1 MKMTMSLLGL
11 LRLHRFSRKLSKTDC
26 RMDARIQVLYTRFFC
41 YSVVVQNISL
51 ARIQVYGQPLLRIGE
66 VLFKLTRTREA
77 ALTEED
83 MFALSR

>member
-1 MKMTMSLLGL
+1 M
-11 LRLHRFSRKLSKTDC
+11 
-26 RMDARIQVLYTRFFC
+26 
-41 YSVVVQNISL
+41 
-51 ARIQVYGQPLLRIGE
+51 LRIGE